1 MCSITVIVMKRMY
14 LIWITLAA
22 ITNSPSKKG
31 YNGLQNT
38 EVYFLSIIQCGRQ
51 IPSLWQLSPTGR
63 LRNSGSIILWQCPLH
78 SRVFF
83 GIETL
88 RETSM
93 KRAHLPL
100 KSPSSKVTCKLP
112 LTNRWLELSCILC
125 QPAGAQ
131 ERSRCTP
138 NKKKK
143 WVFWLMASHLLGSR

>member
-1 MCSITVIVMKRMY
+1 MFHHGYSYEKNVFNLDNTSCYNKQP
-14 LIWITLAA
+14 L
-22 ITNSPSKKG
+22 KKG
-31 YNGLQNT
+31 LQWLT
-38 EVYFLSIIQCGRQ
+38 EHRSLFLGIIQRGRQ
-51 IPSLWQLSPTGR
+51 IPSLWQLSSTGR

-78 SRVFF
+78 SRVIF

-88 RETSM
+88 RGTSM

-112 LTNRWLELSCILC
+112 LTNHWLELSCILC
-125 QPAGAQ
+125 QPDGAQ